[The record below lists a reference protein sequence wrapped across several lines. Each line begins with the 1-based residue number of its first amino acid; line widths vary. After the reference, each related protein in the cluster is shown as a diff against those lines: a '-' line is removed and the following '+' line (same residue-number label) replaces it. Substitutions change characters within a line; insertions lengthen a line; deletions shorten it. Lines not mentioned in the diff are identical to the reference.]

1 MIPQTEDITLITGEE
16 VVSPPTSWLSKS
28 SIFNIE
34 NVVAVN
40 ASEDVIHFSRS
51 DMLNAL
57 ILQCR
62 TNIFMN
68 IRSSPAS
75 NKI

>member
-1 MIPQTEDITLITGEE
+1 

-51 DMLNAL
+51 DMDNHWRLL
-57 ILQCR
+57 MYPHKL
-62 TNIFMN
+62 T
-68 IRSSPAS
+68 
-75 NKI
+75 